1 MASTYQAHGSSTSVN
16 TCSLDCREEKGY
28 VPIVKYGEEFE
39 VAGKGRKERKPVK
52 LLYSSGN
59 HYDLLLPSLL

>member
-1 MASTYQAHGSSTSVN
+1 M
-16 TCSLDCREEKGY
+16 
-28 VPIVKYGEEFE
+28 KYGEEFE
-39 VAGKGRKERKPVK
+39 VASKSRKERKPVK

>member
-1 MASTYQAHGSSTSVN
+1 MS
-16 TCSLDCREEKGY
+16 CREDKGF
-28 VPIVKYGEEFE
+28 VPIAKYGEEFE
-39 VAGKGRKERKPVK
+39 AARKGRKERKPVK

>member
-1 MASTYQAHGSSTSVN
+1 MLA
-16 TCSLDCREEKGY
+16 CREERGF

-39 VAGKGRKERKPVK
+39 VAKKGRKERKPVK
-52 LLYSSGN
+52 LLYSGGN

>member
-1 MASTYQAHGSSTSVN
+1 M
-16 TCSLDCREEKGY
+16 LMCREEKGF

-39 VAGKGRKERKPVK
+39 VAKKGRKDQKPVK
-52 LLYSSGN
+52 LLYSGNN

>member
-1 MASTYQAHGSSTSVN
+1 MTGN
-16 TCSLDCREEKGY
+16 TGHYTPPQWNMQPLVCREEKGY

-39 VAGKGRKERKPVK
+39 VARKGRKARKPVK